1 MSGSAQRSVPATS
14 VTSRPRS
21 SLIPLSSTTPTRI
34 LGPWRSTRMAR
45 LWSSS
50 LATARTSSNRATWSA
65 RSPWEKFSR
74 TTSRPASTI
83 PPRTSRLLEAGPR
96 VATTLVRSVFI
107 IVPAVWHDSRPAA
120 KVGRWRGRVFLPAVD
135 RQPGD
140 RQRGLA
146 RMRFDDDSQL
156 DSSQVR
162 DTRGRGGFPRRGGVA
177 IGGGAGIL
185 GVVVFILLQL
195 LGGGGATSGALPG
208 IDQIQGES
216 TQLDEEC
223 KTGADAN
230 TKEDCRV
237 VAVVNSLQEFWTAE
251 FQRRGAQYQLA
262 PTRLFSGGVQTGCGT
277 ASSDVGPFYCPRD
290 GTVYI
295 DLSFYRDLQTRFG
308 AQGGAVRLELQADCY
323 AGLWANHA
331 TTEPGPD
338 GGDPLV
344 ERITEQDIADGLDAA
359 AAIGDDAIQQRFQGQ
374 VNPETWTHGSSAQR
388 QKWFTTGY
396 RTGDPAQCNTFRGT
410 V

>member
-1 MSGSAQRSVPATS
+1 MRFRNS
-14 VTSRPRS
+14 
-21 SLIPLSSTTPTRI
+21 
-34 LGPWRSTRMAR
+34 
-45 LWSSS
+45 
-50 LATARTSSNRATWSA
+50 
-65 RSPWEKFSR
+65 
-74 TTSRPASTI
+74 
-83 PPRTSRLLEAGPR
+83 SRLD
-96 VATTLVRSVFI
+96 T
-107 IVPAVWHDSRPAA
+107 
-120 KVGRWRGRVFLPAVD
+120 
-135 RQPGD
+135 
-140 RQRGLA
+140 
-146 RMRFDDDSQL
+146 
-156 DSSQVR
+156 SQVR
-162 DTRGRGGFPRRGGVA
+162 DTRGRGGFGGSPRRGGVA

-195 LGGGGATSGALPG
+195 LGGGGTTSGALPG

-251 FQRRGAQYQLA
+251 FQRSGAQYQLA
-262 PTRLFSGGVQTGCGT
+262 PTTLFSGGVQTGCGT

-295 DLSFYRDLQTRFG
+295 DLSFYRDLQARFG
-308 AQGGAVRLELQADCY
+308 AQGGPFAQAYVLAHEYGHHVQNLTGAMERVGNSQSGAQSGAVRLELQADCY

-344 ERITEQDIADGLDAA
+344 ERITQEDIADGLDAA

-396 RTGDPAQCNTFRGT
+396 RTGDLAQCDTFSGT

>member
-1 MSGSAQRSVPATS
+1 
-14 VTSRPRS
+14 
-21 SLIPLSSTTPTRI
+21 
-34 LGPWRSTRMAR
+34 
-45 LWSSS
+45 
-50 LATARTSSNRATWSA
+50 
-65 RSPWEKFSR
+65 
-74 TTSRPASTI
+74 
-83 PPRTSRLLEAGPR
+83 
-96 VATTLVRSVFI
+96 
-107 IVPAVWHDSRPAA
+107 
-120 KVGRWRGRVFLPAVD
+120 
-135 RQPGD
+135 
-140 RQRGLA
+140 
-146 RMRFDDDSQL
+146 MRFDDDSQL

-162 DTRGRGGFPRRGGVA
+162 DTRGRGGGFPRRGGVA

-195 LGGGGATSGALPG
+195 LGGGGTTSGALPG

-216 TQLDEEC
+216 TELAEEC

-237 VAVVNSLQEFWTAE
+237 VAVVNSLQEFWAAE
-251 FQRRGAQYQLA
+251 FERRGAQYQLA
-262 PTRLFSGGVQTGCGT
+262 PTTLFSGGVQTGCGA

-308 AQGGAVRLELQADCY
+308 AKGGPFAQAYVLAHEYGHHVQNLTGTMERVGNSQSGEQSGAVRLELQADCY

-396 RTGDPAQCNTFRGT
+396 RTGDLAQCNTFRGT